1 MIAWQY
7 LDYLGVAVFAI
18 TGGLVAARLRQDLI
32 AFLFFCTLTGIGGG
46 TLRDVLLD
54 APVFWTQ
61 NESYL
66 IICGAVA
73 VLMWFTA
80 HIWERLDKPIR
91 WMDALGIAAY
101 CVMGAAKALTFG
113 EAYFVAILMGV
124 ATATCGGIIR
134 DIVAGQPSAISQ
146 REVYVAATFAGAT
159 AYVVVHAFALGDN
172 WAALAGFSVAMLLR
186 GGALTF
192 GWSLPTYLPPAD
204 RKKKKQKAD

>member
-18 TGGLVAARLRQDLI
+18 TGGLVAARLRQDFI

-46 TLRDVLLD
+46 TLRDLLLG

-66 IICGAVA
+66 IVCAA
-73 VLMWFTA
+73 ASVLMWFTA
-80 HIWERLDKPIR
+80 HLFERIDKPVR
-91 WMDALGIAAY
+91 WMDAVGIAAY
-101 CVMGAAKALTFG
+101 CVMGAAKALSMG
-113 EAYFVAILMGV
+113 EHYFVAVPMGV

-146 REVYVAATFAGAT
+146 REVYVAATCGGAGT
-159 AYVVVHAFALGDN
+159 FVALK
-172 WAALAGFSVAMLLR
+172 AAGVDENIAAAAGFAVAMILR
-186 GGALTF
+186 GGALQF
-192 GWSLPTYLPPAD
+192 GWYLPGYTPWGEK
-204 RKKKKQKAD
+204 REPKKD